1 MDISGAL
8 KKFRSGPEEE
18 SEEESSGP
26 RMIKLTD
33 EEKKSLEGYSD
44 QPGMEIECTV
54 RGRLGENGEFSVSS
68 VSAPGGEGDDEGKMA
83 SEVMGKIEGPPPTMR
98 TQTMP
103 YPS

>member
-18 SEEESSGP
+18 SEEKSSGP

-33 EEKKSLEGYSD
+33 EEKKSLEGYG
-44 QPGMEIECTV
+44 QPGEEIECTV